1 LLLMQYFHA
10 HQVMMILTDMGY
22 LRLEFPSFFF
32 LHFLMLFSFPFSS
45 FFFLHPSSPSSSL
58 LFSIIR
64 YFGFLL
70 MQYFHAH
77 CIMMILQHRF
87 VPVKAREGRLAVDL
101 KGIREAWVVQVVA
114 QCCDEHVEFFLRIR
128 KYYVSMSGRGKKE
141 GEGEGNDLK
150 GIREARMVQVVAQC
164 CDEHVE
170 FFL

>member
-1 LLLMQYFHA
+1 
-10 HQVMMILTDMGY
+10 
-22 LRLEFPSFFF
+22 
-32 LHFLMLFSFPFSS
+32 
-45 FFFLHPSSPSSSL
+45 
-58 LFSIIR
+58 
-64 YFGFLL
+64 
-70 MQYFHAH
+70 
-77 CIMMILQHRF
+77 MMILQHRF

-170 FFL
+170 FFLWIRKYDVPTRGKRKKGEGKNLEGVREVVQVA